1 MIGSP
6 RLRNR
11 NKKNHLN
18 FTLLFKIKK
27 VVYRQFNDDS
37 VKLQKLLSL
46 KNSNIKSLNISL
58 SFPQKSID
66 QTVYFAV
73 INTEYCQGSKNDLL
87 YIRGKKGVTA
97 KLYLLTSD
105 LFLLIYFHF
114 LLSGITCY
122 DRLEEILK
130 LVDSNVAKRESK
142 YVIQKYIGKDIPV
155 ICFIFIF
162 TVIKH
167 LWNTIT

>member
-1 MIGSP
+1 M
-6 RLRNR
+6 
-11 NKKNHLN
+11 
-18 FTLLFKIKK
+18 
-27 VVYRQFNDDS
+27 YRKFNDDS

-46 KNSNIKSLNISL
+46 KNSNIKGLNISL

-73 INTEYCQGSKNDLL
+73 INTEYCQGPKNDLL
-87 YIRGKKGVTA
+87 YIRGEKGGWVTA

-142 YVIQKYIGKDIPV
+142 YVIQKYIGKTSRLFFLFSFLLSSNIYGIP
-155 ICFIFIF
+155 
-162 TVIKH
+162 
-167 LWNTIT
+167 